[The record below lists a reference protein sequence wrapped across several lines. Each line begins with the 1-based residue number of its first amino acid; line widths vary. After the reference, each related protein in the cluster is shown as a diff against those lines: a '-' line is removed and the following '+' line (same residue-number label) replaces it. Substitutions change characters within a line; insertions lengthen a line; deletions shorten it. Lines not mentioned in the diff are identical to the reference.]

1 MSWTKRASDVV
12 RGEPAVRRDSAFQP
26 VRACYDLVRDGRAI
40 TVEAGNLLNAL
51 GELREGVYGVHT
63 PDGVQVATTTSNG
76 DGVWRM
82 TGGRRR

>member
-1 MSWTKRASDVV
+1 MSWTKRANETV
-12 RGEPAVRRDSAFQP
+12 RVDPTFRPA
-26 VRACYDLVRDGRAI
+26 RACYDLVRDGRAI

-63 PDGVQVATTTSNG
+63 PDGVQVATATSNG

-82 TGGRRR
+82 TGGHRRKG